1 MALIINTLRLI
12 GDLTIKAVIGMGYFL
27 GALLAFAYCYVMLV
41 LLLAL

>member
-27 GALLAFAYCYVMLV
+27 GAMLAFAYCYVMLV

>member
-12 GDLTIKAVIGMGYFL
+12 GDLTIKAVIGLGYFL

>member
-12 GDLTIKAVIGMGYFL
+12 GDLTIKAAVGLGYVL

>member
-12 GDLTIKAVIGMGYFL
+12 GDLTIKAVIGLGYFL
-27 GALLAFAYCYVMLV
+27 VALLAFAYCYVMLV

>member
-12 GDLTIKAVIGMGYFL
+12 GDLTIKAVIGLGYFL
-27 GALLAFAYCYVMLV
+27 GAMLAFAYCYVMLV

>member
-12 GDLTIKAVIGMGYFL
+12 GDLTIKAVVGLGYFL
-27 GALLAFAYCYVMLV
+27 GALAAFAYCYVMLV

>member
-1 MALIINTLRLI
+1 MALIINILRLI
-12 GDLTIKAVIGMGYFL
+12 GDLTIKAVIGLGYFL

>member
-12 GDLTIKAVIGMGYFL
+12 GDLTIKAVIGLGYFL
-27 GALLAFAYCYVMLV
+27 AALLAFAYCYVMLV